1 MPKRFSRYNFA
12 LKAAGGSGAAGSA
25 LEKYKNYKTGATKPT
40 YTRNAA
46 SNPGNLVEIYLAP
59 FSAAPDTR
67 YATQMSERAKS
78 KMTDLGTTDTL
89 MHHLAT
95 ADNVIVNPG
104 YSPAK
109 AIVQISG
116 TGETPAISKLTGE
129 TYKQETGAASYTV
142 PFGAT
147 LAAGDSRI
155 YLNVIRAIKTAVEA
169 KNSEYSVNFQPER
182 FYL

>member
-25 LEKYKNYKTGATKPT
+25 LEKYKNYKTGATRPT

-46 SNPGNLVEIYLAP
+46 SNPGNLVEIYLSP

-67 YATQMSERAKS
+67 YATQMSQRAQQ
-78 KMTDLGTTDTL
+78 KMTDLGTTPAL
-89 MHHLAT
+89 CHHLT
-95 ADNVIVNPG
+95 ANDDTILNPG

-109 AIVQISG
+109 AIVNISG
-116 TGETPAISKLTGE
+116 TGEANEISKITGE
-129 TYKQETGAASYTV
+129 SYKKETGSASYTV
-142 PFGAT
+142 PFGGT
-147 LAAGDSRI
+147 LANGDNRI
-155 YLNVIRAIKTAVEA
+155 FLNVIRALKSAVEA